1 MHLDLDY
8 VLKRIKSRVV
18 CVIDKERKEF
28 ASGDEAY
35 KVYGDHGQNE
45 EYYIVDEISAEND
58 AVILFVRDIR
68 PEINESVRK
77 YEEDHFKQF
86 GRYPNRFDGA

>member
-1 MHLDLDY
+1 MDLELDY
-8 VLKRIKSRVV
+8 VLKRIKGKAV
-18 CVIDKERKEF
+18 CAIDKERKEF
-28 ASGDEAY
+28 GSGDEAY
-35 KVYGDHGQNE
+35 KAYGDRGQNE
-45 EYYIVDEISAEND
+45 EYYVIEEISAEND
-58 AVILFVRDIR
+58 AVILAVKDIR